1 MTHRPVGAG
10 ASFAFTA
17 GTATTSSAFSV
28 QSDTLRVIAV
38 TNPAFISVGS
48 TPSATSTDYYIPANT
63 PTTIALTK
71 ASNRVVG
78 ITTGTTTIVTVPEGT
93 QVPFGVGDYVTLSS
107 SSQSYYNFTHQR
119 VISVNTTSGVAGY
132 YQTRMIVD
140 YNSSG
145 IVTAFSAT
153 DASVT
158 ASNKVSV
165 YGNGGGGVL
174 FYQQVQITN
183 QA

>member
-10 ASFAFTA
+10 SSFAISA
-17 GTATTSSAFSV
+17 GAATTSSTFTV

-38 TNPAFISVGS
+38 TNPAFIAVGS
-48 TPSATSTDYYIPANT
+48 TPSATSADYYVPVNT
-63 PTTIALTK
+63 STTIALTK

-78 ITTGTTTIVTVPEGT
+78 VTTGTTTIVTVPEGT
-93 QVPFGVGDYVTLSS
+93 QVPFSVGDYVTLSATG
-107 SSQSYYNFTHQR
+107 QTYYSFTHQR
-119 VISVNTTSGVAGY
+119 VISIDNTANVGGY
-132 YQTRMIVD
+132 YQTRMTVD

-153 DASVT
+153 EATVV
-158 ASNKVSV
+158 ASNKVSA
-165 YGNGGGGVL
+165 YGVGAGTL
-174 FYQQVQITN
+174 YYQQVQITN